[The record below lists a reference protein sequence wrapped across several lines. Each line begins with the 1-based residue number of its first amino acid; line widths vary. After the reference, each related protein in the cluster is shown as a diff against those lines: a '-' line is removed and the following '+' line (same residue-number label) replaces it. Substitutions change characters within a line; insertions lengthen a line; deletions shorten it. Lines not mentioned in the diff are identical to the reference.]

1 LDDRGIESSCVVT
14 KSKNKEEVCVRVLKG
29 RNSFQTAVSAARFP
43 WYTSIA
49 LLPFLLLPGFCGKSA
64 AEKISAQELVK
75 QVVYNELQANQNDH
89 THWMY
94 RDSDT
99 VPAKSTV
106 KLVVETPQG
115 TVSKLILLNGHP
127 LTAQQ
132 QAQDDTRMESI
143 LTDPSVVAK
152 QRKNSAHDD
161 QQSVSLMKMLP
172 NAFIWTYVG
181 ESNGEITL
189 EFKPNPAFQPP
200 TYASRVFA
208 AMAGQAVVDAAQK
221 RVIVLSGKLLQTV
234 EFGWGLLG
242 KMNQGG
248 TFRIVRSQVAPSIW
262 EITETH
268 VHIQG
273 HMLIF
278 KSINEQE
285 DEITRDY
292 KKTPVSMT
300 LSEAI
305 EQLKNGE
312 IAKELGIEPEK

>member
-1 LDDRGIESSCVVT
+1 
-14 KSKNKEEVCVRVLKG
+14 VRVLKG
-29 RNSFQTAVSAARFP
+29 RNVIQTAASAARFP
-43 WYTSIA
+43 WCISVA
-49 LLPFLLLPGFCGKSA
+49 LMSFLLLKGFCEKSA
-64 AEKISAQELVK
+64 AENIPAQELVK

-106 KLVVETPQG
+106 KLVVETLDG
-115 TVSKLILLNGHP
+115 TASKLILLNGHP
-127 LTAQQ
+127 LTAQE
-132 QAQDDTRMESI
+132 QAQDETRMESI

-172 NAFIWTYVG
+172 NAFLWTYAG
-181 ESNGEITL
+181 ESDGKITL

-200 TYASRVFA
+200 TYASRIFA

-221 RVIVLSGKLLQTV
+221 RVIVLSGKMIQTV
-234 EFGWGLLG
+234 EFGWGLFG
-242 KMNQGG
+242 RMNKGG
-248 TFRIVRSQVAPSIW
+248 TFRIVRSQVAPGIW
-262 EITETH
+262 EIMETH

-285 DEITRDY
+285 DDITSDY
-292 KKTPVSMT
+292 KKIPPSMT

-305 EQLKNGE
+305 EKLKNGD
-312 IAKELGIEPEK
+312 IARELGIQPEK